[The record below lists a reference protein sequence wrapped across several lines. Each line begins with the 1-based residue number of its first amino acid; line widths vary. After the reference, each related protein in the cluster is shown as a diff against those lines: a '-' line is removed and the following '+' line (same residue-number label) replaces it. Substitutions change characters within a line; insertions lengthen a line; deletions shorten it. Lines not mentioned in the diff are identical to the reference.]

1 MAQSTLQTRLCPHCA
16 NSIALDALTCPYCK
30 ADLLPSLAPEWPG
43 RNEDEES
50 PPSLPAKEKLPVRSR
65 VILVIGLLVFA
76 LGVYLVGGNRER
88 SDMAPVL
95 AEQQRVLQE
104 KDEKIQGLE
113 AQLAQLRQDRQGG
126 TDEIAAL
133 KSKIAASQKDLTTA
147 RAQLRD
153 ANREIDRLAASRIAA
168 AQRPTPRNADSQ
180 PAPAAPSAARSRRVA
195 EPGLYETMRA
205 TSVYQKPA
213 NSSRVM
219 SQISKGTQ
227 ITVIRSAGDWLEI
240 RSKHGNPSGFI
251 RADDATFL
259 SRAN

>member
-1 MAQSTLQTRLCPHCA
+1 
-16 NSIALDALTCPYCK
+16 
-30 ADLLPSLAPEWPG
+30 
-43 RNEDEES
+43 
-50 PPSLPAKEKLPVRSR
+50 

-95 AEQQRVLQE
+95 AEQQRVLRE
-104 KDEKIQGLE
+104 KDEKIQSLE

-168 AQRPTPRNADSQ
+168 APRATPRNADSQ

-213 NSSRVM
+213 SSSRVM

>member
-1 MAQSTLQTRLCPHCA
+1 MAQSNLQTRLCPHCA

-95 AEQQRVLQE
+95 AEQQRVLRE
-104 KDEKIQGLE
+104 KDEKIQSLE

-153 ANREIDRLAASRIAA
+153 ANREIDRLAASRTAA
-168 AQRPTPRNADSQ
+168 APRPTPHNAGSQ
-180 PAPAAPSAARSRRVA
+180 PTAAAPSSRSRRVA
-195 EPGLYETMRA
+195 DPGVYETMRA
-205 TSVYQKPA
+205 TSVYAEPVS
-213 NSSRVM
+213 SSRVM
-219 SQISKGTQ
+219 SQIAKGTQ

>member
-1 MAQSTLQTRLCPHCA
+1 
-16 NSIALDALTCPYCK
+16 
-30 ADLLPSLAPEWPG
+30 
-43 RNEDEES
+43 
-50 PPSLPAKEKLPVRSR
+50 

-95 AEQQRVLQE
+95 AEQQRVLRE
-104 KDEKIQGLE
+104 KDEKIQSLE
-113 AQLAQLRQDRQGG
+113 AQLAQLRQDRLGGG
-126 TDEIAAL
+126 TDEIAEL
-133 KSKIAASQKDLTTA
+133 KSKITASQKDLTTA

-213 NSSRVM
+213 SSSRVM

>member
-1 MAQSTLQTRLCPHCA
+1 MAQSNLQTRLCPHCA

-30 ADLLPSLAPEWPG
+30 VDLLHSLAPEWPG

-50 PPSLPAKEKLPVRSR
+50 PSLLRAKDKLPVRSR

-113 AQLAQLRQDRQGG
+113 AQLAQLRRDRQGG

-153 ANREIDRLAASRIAA
+153 ANREIDRLAAS
-168 AQRPTPRNADSQ
+168 
-180 PAPAAPSAARSRRVA
+180 
-195 EPGLYETMRA
+195 
-205 TSVYQKPA
+205 
-213 NSSRVM
+213 
-219 SQISKGTQ
+219 
-227 ITVIRSAGDWLEI
+227 
-240 RSKHGNPSGFI
+240 SG
-251 RADDATFL
+251 R
-259 SRAN
+259 